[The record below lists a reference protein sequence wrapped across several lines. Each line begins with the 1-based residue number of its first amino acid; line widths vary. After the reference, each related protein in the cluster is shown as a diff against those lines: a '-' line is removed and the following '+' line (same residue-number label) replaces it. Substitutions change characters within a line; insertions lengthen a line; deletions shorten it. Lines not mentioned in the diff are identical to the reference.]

1 MHEVWYLSHL
11 TVPSLSLFFL
21 FKILWAVRQAH
32 CRNERFFFPGLSLK
46 LSKGC
51 SALLQ
56 DKKVLHSLL
65 HVLQLRIS
73 VAATSIPL
81 MLYSWHDRRHEI
93 VGQMVDYTNPHYSSW
108 WGWNLD
114 HMNLVLHFFSCYV
127 EMSSHYRPVYNP
139 YFQSSVSLK
148 NPLFRALAT
157 HFLSFFLN
165 Y

>member
-21 FKILWAVRQAH
+21 FKILWAVRQTH
-32 CRNERFFFPGLSLK
+32 CRNKFSFFFPGLSLK
-46 LSKGC
+46 LSKWC

-56 DKKVLHSLL
+56 DKIVLHSLL
-65 HVLQLRIS
+65 HVLRLRIS

-114 HMNLVLHFFSCYV
+114 HMNLVLHFFSCST
-127 EMSSHYRPVYNP
+127 M
-139 YFQSSVSLK
+139 LK
-148 NPLFRALAT
+148 WVLIIAPFIIPTFSPLFLWKT
-157 HFLSFFLN
+157 LFSMLSLPTFFPFF
-165 Y
+165 